1 MAYSADTF
9 VADEQPT
16 TAKWN
21 KLWSNDASFN
31 DGTGIGD
38 DTIDSRHY
46 VAGSIDPEHL
56 ASTVWG
62 WEELSRST
70 LGSAADTISPASFT
84 AKKYLQIIYSCQPTG
99 GAITAKV
106 RFNGDTGNNYANRQS
121 DSGAADGTQVSQGS
135 LFGDATTLNAP
146 FFGVINVVNISAQ
159 EKICLGMVVGQSTAG
174 AGTAPTKREL
184 VGKWANTSAQITSV
198 SFEND
203 AAGTYNTGSE
213 VIVLGHN

>member
-1 MAYSADTF
+1 MSYSADTF

-62 WEELSRST
+62 WEEIGRTT
-70 LGSAADTISPASFT
+70 LGSAGDSLSVSFT
-84 AKKYLQIIYSCQPTG
+84 AKKYLHARILLLATG
-99 GAITAKV
+99 GAIDGPM
-106 RFNGDTGNNYANRQS
+106 RFNS
-121 DSGAADGTQVSQGS
+121 DSGSNYTHRFANDQAEDTTSTSASSINLKTSAAT
-135 LFGDATTLNAP
+135 NA
-146 FFGVINVVNISAQ
+146 IITMDIMNIAAQ
-159 EKICLGMVVGQSTAG
+159 EKIWSANANIGSAAG
-174 AGTAPTKREL
+174 AANVPTRREMA
-184 VGKWANTSAQITSV
+184 GKWANTSVQISSIALT
-198 SFEND
+198 NGG
-203 AAGTYNTGSE
+203 AGDYAIGSE
-213 VIVLGHN
+213 IVVLGHD

>member
-46 VAGSIDPEHL
+46 IAGSIDPEHL

-62 WEELSRST
+62 WEELGRTT
-70 LGSAADTISPASFT
+70 LGSAADTITVSSLS
-84 AKKYLQIIYSCQPTG
+84 AKKYLRIMCQLIAS
-99 GAITAKV
+99 GAIDSALQ
-106 RFNGDTGNNYANRQS
+106 FNGDTGANYAWRISTNGGA
-121 DSGAADGTQVSQGS
+121 DSTGTGS
-135 LFGDATTLNAP
+135 TFVPGQTSATANQFLIFEAT
-146 FFGVINVVNISAQ
+146 NVSAQ
-159 EKICLGMVVGQSTAG
+159 AKQVWGEVENDGASG
-174 AGTAPTKREL
+174 AGTAPVRRE
-184 VGKWANTSAQITSV
+184 VWAKWHNTSSQISSV
-198 SFEND
+198 SCFNS
-203 AAGTYNTGSE
+203 AGGSFDTGSE